1 LCSPTGSIRHRHTP
15 LGKGIRSCL
24 ALPDLELSIIRSN
37 HRTAIHN
44 RRFRPHRHIDYS
56 GSGAAHP
63 VEDGMTTDKPYR
75 PQEDIVTLMK
85 QFDQQVKDAPELP
98 DPATRLLR
106 ARLVFEEALE
116 FVKGCGCTVTMAE
129 AGVNAENPVIDDIS
143 VVLDPNG
150 TPDLTE
156 YVDGCIDQLVV
167 TYGALNAAG
176 IKAQPAWDEVQRSN
190 MSKAWPHCSVCDAV
204 LERGAGAE
212 LVHPKDAANH
222 NDDWTTVLKV
232 HKRPD
237 GKFIKA
243 PTYSPADLKRVI
255 DEQMLQAQSQ

>member
-1 LCSPTGSIRHRHTP
+1 
-15 LGKGIRSCL
+15 
-24 ALPDLELSIIRSN
+24 
-37 HRTAIHN
+37 
-44 RRFRPHRHIDYS
+44 
-56 GSGAAHP
+56 
-63 VEDGMTTDKPYR
+63 MTNKPYH

-85 QFDQQVKDAPELP
+85 QFDQQVKDSPELP

-116 FVKGCGCTVTMAE
+116 FVKGCGCTVTL
-129 AGVNAENPVIDDIS
+129 AGATNSETPVIDGIT

-150 TPDLTE
+150 NPDLTE

-212 LVHPKDAANH
+212 LVHPHDAPTHDGA
-222 NDDWTTVLKV
+222 WTTVLKV

-237 GKFIKA
+237 GKFIKS
-243 PTYSPADLKRVI
+243 PTYSPADLKRII
-255 DEQMLQAQSQ
+255 DEQTQQAVAK

>member
-1 LCSPTGSIRHRHTP
+1 
-15 LGKGIRSCL
+15 
-24 ALPDLELSIIRSN
+24 
-37 HRTAIHN
+37 
-44 RRFRPHRHIDYS
+44 
-56 GSGAAHP
+56 
-63 VEDGMTTDKPYR
+63 MTDKLYR

-85 QFDQQVKDAPELP
+85 QFNQPVKESPEIP

-116 FVKGCGCTVTMAE
+116 FVKGCGCTVTMTV
-129 AGVNAENPVIDDIS
+129 AGANGEEETAVVDQIG

-150 TPDLTE
+150 KPDLVE
-156 YVDGCIDQLVV
+156 YADGCVDQLVV

-176 IKAQPAWDEVQRSN
+176 VKVEPAWDEVQRSN

-204 LERGAGAE
+204 LVRGSGTE
-212 LVHPKDAANH
+212 LVHPDDANAHHGEWNQI
-222 NDDWTTVLKV
+222 LKV

-255 DEQMLQAQSQ
+255 EEQIRQTTC